1 LRTAWL
7 LQKEEW
13 NRPPPMQG
21 KRPMW
26 AALTRGMGFGQV
38 STKK

>member
-1 LRTAWL
+1 MLLLRQDQRL
-7 LQKEEW
+7 VS
-13 NRPPPMQG
+13 